1 MYDEKINMD
10 KEGLQLAAR
19 FAWSAGACSSDR
31 EGKQKL
37 INCVA
42 EGKFDGIVTVL
53 SRYKGM
59 MLYLG
64 ILAREMQRGMLSE
77 DVVRTYWLGGE
88 ALKNFSPDF
97 LPFHLFKV
105 LREPVNPDDCMIRW
119 GPVTEI
125 KEEKLIAVLNSV
137 DGKREEMP
145 AYLPGFLPDLKNGDT
160 VAVHWGKAVKILT
173 PKEEKELDYWTKE
186 VLKSRR

>member
-1 MYDEKINMD
+1 MD

-19 FAWSAGACSSDR
+19 FAWSAGACSSER
-31 EGKQKL
+31 EGRHKL
-37 INCVA
+37 ENCVV
-42 EGKFDGIVTVL
+42 EGRYDGIVTVL

-64 ILAREMQRGMLSE
+64 TLAREMHRGMFSE

-88 ALKNFSPDF
+88 ALKNFNPDF

-105 LREPVNPDDCMIRW
+105 LHEPVNPNDCMIRW
-119 GPVTEI
+119 GHVTEI
-125 KEEKLIAVLNSV
+125 MEEKLTAVLNSA

-145 AYLPGFLPDLKNGDT
+145 AYLPGFLPGLKNGDV

-173 PKEEKELDYWTKE
+173 PGEEASLNHWTKE
-186 VLKSRR
+186 VLRSKS